1 MGSILLAAGQ
11 SICDRQKPLG
21 VPQHLLH
28 DETGNSLP
36 EQENINAM
44 QSNSQTWIKYL
55 ARAGYLSRGV
65 VYLIV
70 GGFAIF
76 AAWGTAQSKGPKGAV
91 LKILKQPL
99 GEALLVILIVGLVG
113 YIMWRLVQSLL
124 DTDNHGWSAK
134 GLAIRVGLLSSAF
147 TYSGLALYA
156 ASLAGAFT
164 SESGD
169 EAGGLAQQ
177 MGQLIGQKYVAL
189 ALAFIFIGIA
199 LAHWWK
205 ALSRKYAD
213 HFQANARV
221 MAVIHPVSMVGLTAR
236 GIVFAIIATIMILR
250 FLGVESG
257 DGAPPDVKD
266 ALTYVQYLPFGV
278 WFLSALGVGVILFA
292 SYSFAEAIWRKINLE
307 DASISDQF

>member
-1 MGSILLAAGQ
+1 
-11 SICDRQKPLG
+11 
-21 VPQHLLH
+21 
-28 DETGNSLP
+28 
-36 EQENINAM
+36 M
-44 QSNSQTWIKYL
+44 QSNSQTWIIYL

-76 AAWGTAQSKGPKGAV
+76 AAWGAAQSKGPKGAV
-91 LKILKQPL
+91 LKILQQPL
-99 GEALLVILIVGLVG
+99 GETLVLILIVGLVG

-134 GLAIRVGLLSSAF
+134 GLAIRLGLLSSAF

-156 ASLAGAFT
+156 ASLTGAFA
-164 SESGD
+164 SESEN

-177 MGQLIGQKYVAL
+177 MGQVIGQKYVAL
-189 ALAFIFIGIA
+189 ALGCVFIGIA

-213 HFQANARV
+213 HFQANTQI
-221 MAVIHPVSMVGLTAR
+221 MAIIHPVSMVGLTAR
-236 GIVFAIIATIMILR
+236 GIVFAVIATIMILR

-257 DGAPPDVKD
+257 NGAPPDVKD

-278 WFLSALGVGVILFA
+278 WFLTALGLGVILFA
-292 SYSFAEAIWRKINLE
+292 GYSFAEAIWRKINLE